1 MTHRRKDQ
9 HRVKDPAYP
18 DDEYDVVGTSKG
30 IFEDPSVLQARAL
43 QAQQK
48 KERLEAKKGPLED
61 IFDGDEIDD
70 QFATKQDKAIAEKDI
85 PERLQ
90 IKVAE

>member
-43 QAQQK
+43 QA
-48 KERLEAKKGPLED
+48 
-61 IFDGDEIDD
+61 
-70 QFATKQDKAIAEKDI
+70 
-85 PERLQ
+85 
-90 IKVAE
+90 